1 MKIMNWYLVHTK
13 PRQEEMALRNLQV
26 QNYECYLPTLP
37 KEKISQQALTLVEQP
52 LFPRYLFIRLG
63 IDFKSQSWSP
73 IRSTPGVSRLVRFGL
88 EPAKVDDDL
97 VANLREYEAK
107 LKERPIELFQGGDKI
122 RVVQGPFT
130 GIEGVF
136 KIKDGQQRV
145 IVLIEM
151 MSKMVAMPL
160 APHQIKRLA

>member
-1 MKIMNWYLVHTK
+1 MNWYLVHTK

-37 KEKISQQALTLVEQP
+37 KEKISQQALTLVDQP

-97 VANLREYEAK
+97 LRLHAADDTADDVALATGELGENNLALGLPQPLHHDEVMETAA
-107 LKERPIELFQGGDKI
+107 
-122 RVVQGPFT
+122 RVKGQF
-130 GIEGVF
+130 IALLEGV
-136 KIKDGQQRV
+136 V
-145 IVLIEM
+145 E
-151 MSKMVAMPL
+151 
-160 APHQIKRLA
+160 RL